1 MNSHSLQMF
10 GEEEALDSHKLNPII
25 VSMARSA
32 RKRDV

>member
-1 MNSHSLQMF
+1 MNSHWLQMF
-10 GEEEALDSHKLNPII
+10 GGEEALDSHQLDPII